1 MTTASRETSPL
12 LEVDGL
18 DVHFR
23 RRGHAPVAAVTDLSF
38 SVNAGETV
46 ALVGES
52 GCGKSTTALALLGL
66 LPSSAATVRART
78 LRFAGRDL
86 AQLREADWHALRGG
100 DIAMIFQDPLSALN
114 PVRTVGSQ
122 LTESL
127 RLHRG
132 LRGREAR
139 RLAVELLDR
148 VHIPEAARRLDEYPH
163 RLSGGMRQRVL
174 IAMALAG
181 RPRLLLADEPTTAL
195 DVTIQAQILRL
206 LEELQREEGTS
217 VLLIT
222 HDLGVVAE
230 TAHRVVVMYAGRAV
244 ESRDAD
250 ALFAHPLHPYTQR
263 LMRARPTP
271 QVHQAR
277 LEEIAGAVP
286 RPGQVAAGC
295 AFAPRCTAAIDACS
309 RAEPPEQP
317 VNGGTAR
324 CIRIEERASSGINPQ
339 PEGLHV

>member
-1 MTTASRETSPL
+1 MTSPGETTPL
-12 LEVDGL
+12 LQVDGL

-23 RRGHAPVAAVTDLSF
+23 SRGKTPVAAVTDLSF

-66 LPSSAATVRART
+66 LPTSTASVRART

-86 AQLREADWHALRGG
+86 TALREAEWHALRGG

-114 PVRTVGSQ
+114 PVRTIGTQ
-122 LTESL
+122 LIESI

-139 RLAVELLDR
+139 TLAVELLDR
-148 VHIPEAARRLDEYPH
+148 VHIPEAARRLDDYPH

-206 LEELQREEGTS
+206 LEELQRDEGTS

-222 HDLGVVAE
+222 HDLGVVAQ

-244 ESRDAD
+244 ESRSAD
-250 ALFAHPLHPYTQR
+250 ALFAQPFHPYTQR

-271 QVHQAR
+271 LVHQAR

-286 RPGQVAAGC
+286 RPGQVTGGC
-295 AFAPRCTAAIDACS
+295 AFAPRCTEAIDACIQ
-309 RAEPPEQP
+309 AEPPELQ
-317 VNGGTAR
+317 VEGGTAR
-324 CIRIEERASSGINPQ
+324 CIRIAEMAPLDTKRK
-339 PEGLHV
+339 PEGIHV